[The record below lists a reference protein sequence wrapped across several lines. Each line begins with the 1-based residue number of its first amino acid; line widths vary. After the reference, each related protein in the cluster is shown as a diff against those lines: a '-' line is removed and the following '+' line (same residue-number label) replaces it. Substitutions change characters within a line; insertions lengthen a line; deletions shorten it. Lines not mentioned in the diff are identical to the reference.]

1 LTLLDA
7 FDSLPRTLF
16 AHPLEEP
23 PLTASAVRTG
33 RILSGMRPTGRLHL
47 GNYVGAL
54 ENWVRLQDAGWTNY
68 HMVADW
74 HMLTTGYEDTSR
86 LQQHTWDMVLDWL
99 GAGLDPAKSVIFVQS
114 AVKEHAE
121 LHLLLSMLVSKA
133 RLERIPTLKEQ
144 IRDLGMDEQTISYGH
159 LGYSVLQAAD
169 ILLYRATHVPVG
181 EDQVPHVELTR
192 EIARRF
198 NFVYCKDREPVLTEP
213 EPQLTAFARL
223 RGLDGNRMSKSLGNT
238 ILLAD
243 EPAALEEK
251 VRQAYT
257 DPKKARRD
265 DPGRPEA
272 DLTELDADGKP
283 LHAGCVVWEYHR
295 KFNAA
300 EAESIRVECVA
311 GRLGCVAD
319 KKRLAAVMAEQLG
332 PIRERRAR
340 WEKDPDG
347 VRDVLN
353 EGTRRA
359 RETARETMDKV
370 RSAMGVKS
378 LVEPA

>member
-1 LTLLDA
+1 M
-7 FDSLPRTLF
+7 SN
-16 AHPLEEP
+16 
-23 PLTASAVRTG
+23 VTG

-54 ENWVRLQDAGWTNY
+54 ENWVRLQDEGWTNY

-144 IRDLGMDEQTISYGH
+144 IRDLHLDEQTISYGH

-169 ILLYRATHVPVG
+169 ILLYKATHVPVG
-181 EDQVPHVELTR
+181 EDQVPHIELTR
-192 EIARRF
+192 ELARRF
-198 NFVYCKDREPVLTEP
+198 NHVFAGETPIFPEPEAKLTEFP
-213 EPQLTAFARL
+213 RL
-223 RGLDGNRMSKSLGNT
+223 RGFDGKRMSKSMGNT

-243 EPAALEEK
+243 TPEAIAAK
-251 VRQAYT
+251 VKEAYT
-257 DPKKARRD
+257 DPKKIRAT

-272 DLTELDADGKP
+272 DPSDGHP
-283 LHAGCVVWEYHR
+283 GCVVWEYHR
-295 KFNAA
+295 KFNPE
-300 EAESIRVECVA
+300 EAESIAARCRAGTLACVP
-311 GRLGCVAD
+311 D
-319 KKRLAAVMAEQLG
+319 KRHLAEVLAARLA
-332 PIRERRAR
+332 PIRERRVR
-340 WEKDPDG
+340 YEQDPDL
-347 VRDVLN
+347 VRDIIADGN
-353 EGTRRA
+353 ARA
-359 RETARETMDKV
+359 RRVAQATMEEVREAMNFADVTME
-370 RSAMGVKS
+370 RMRAGTPGG
-378 LVEPA
+378 EPGR